1 MCPHVNFT
9 PAKELDNEPSNRLP
23 TPSAHPERTRL
34 DEHQQTSA
42 GLQLGSCLKRRD
54 SQMSTLVQA
63 QNLVKV
69 YGNGNKPAV
78 NDVSFDIQQGE
89 LFVIMGLSGSG
100 KSTVLR
106 MLNRLIDATSGK
118 LLIGGENLLEMSA
131 KRLREVRNGTINM
144 VFQHFAIFPHRTVLD
159 NAAYGLKVRGVSK
172 EEREERAKKAL
183 ETVGLGDWLHRYPSN
198 LSGGMRQRVGLAR
211 ALATDA
217 EILLMDEP
225 FSALDP
231 MIRRSMQDLL
241 LHLQNELKKTIVFV
255 THDLNE
261 AMRLG
266 DRIMVMRDGGIVQL
280 GTAEQILNAPAD
292 DYVAEFIGDV
302 DRSRVVTA
310 RAALEAPRFTATL
323 AQSPPEVLTEMERS
337 GLEAAYVLNE
347 KRQVLGTITYST
359 LQTSP
364 HPDMWHGLL
373 SDDFDLVP
381 AQTPLNECFQLV
393 GGHAVPLGVID
404 ADRRLLGVLP
414 RAALLSTLSN
424 RKADSHANA

>member
-1 MCPHVNFT
+1 M
-9 PAKELDNEPSNRLP
+9 
-23 TPSAHPERTRL
+23 SAL
-34 DEHQQTSA
+34 I
-42 GLQLGSCLKRRD
+42 
-54 SQMSTLVQA
+54 QA

-69 YGNGNKPAV
+69 YGGANKPAV
-78 NDVSFDIQQGE
+78 NDVSFEIQQGE

-106 MLNRLIDATSGK
+106 MLNRLIDASSGK

-159 NAAYGLKVRGVSK
+159 NAAYGLKVRGVAK

-183 ETVGLGDWLHRYPSN
+183 ETVGLADWLHRYPSN

-241 LHLQNELKKTIVFV
+241 IHLQGELKKTIVFV

-280 GTAEQILNAPAD
+280 GTAEQILSAPAD
-292 DYVAEFIGDV
+292 DYVEEFIGDV

-310 RAALEAPRFTATL
+310 QAALEQPRFTATL
-323 AQSPPEVLTEMERS
+323 AQRPQEILAGMERW
-337 GLEAAYVLNE
+337 GLAAAYVLNDNG
-347 KRQVLGTITYST
+347 QVLGTIAPSA
-359 LQTSP
+359 LQTTS
-364 HPDMWHGLL
+364 HPDMWHGHLG
-373 SDDFDLVP
+373 DDFDLVS
-381 AQTPLNECFQLV
+381 AQTPLSDCFQRV
-393 GGHAVPLGVID
+393 GGHAVPLGVVD
-404 ADRRLLGVLP
+404 QDRRLLGVLP
-414 RAALLSTLSN
+414 RAVLLSTLSN
-424 RKADSHANA
+424 RKAASHANA

>member
-1 MCPHVNFT
+1 M
-9 PAKELDNEPSNRLP
+9 
-23 TPSAHPERTRL
+23 SAL
-34 DEHQQTSA
+34 I
-42 GLQLGSCLKRRD
+42 
-54 SQMSTLVQA
+54 QA
-63 QNLVKV
+63 RSLVKV
-69 YGNGNKPAV
+69 YGDAKKPAV
-78 NDVSFDIQQGE
+78 NDVSFEIQQGE

-100 KSTVLR
+100 KSTLLR
-106 MLNRLIDATSGK
+106 MLNRLVDATSGE
-118 LLIGGENLLEMSA
+118 LLIGGENLLEMNA
-131 KRLREVRNGTINM
+131 KHLREVRNGTINM

-183 ETVGLGDWLHRYPSN
+183 ETVGLADWLHRYPSN

-211 ALATDA
+211 ALATDS

-241 LHLQNELKKTIVFV
+241 IHLQGELKKTIVFV

-280 GTAEQILNAPAD
+280 GTAEQILSAPAD

-310 RAALEAPRFTATL
+310 QAALEAPRFTASL
-323 AQSPPEVLTEMERS
+323 SQKPGEVLAEMERS
-337 GLEAAYVLNE
+337 GVEAAYVLSE
-347 KRQVLGTITYST
+347 EGQVLGTIAYAT
-359 LQTSP
+359 LQASP
-364 HPDMWHGLL
+364 HSGRWQGLITE
-373 SDDFDLVP
+373 DFDLIS
-381 AQTPLNECFQLV
+381 AQTPLSECFHLV

-404 ADRRLLGVLP
+404 EDRRLLGVLP
-414 RAALLSTLSN
+414 RAVLLSILSN
-424 RKADSHANA
+424 RKAASHANA